1 MLANNT
7 SINTLFK
14 RIVKNFDKLIRN
26 NAFVQ
31 QFKEQNVL
39 GENLEEFDDSREE
52 VMNLIQEYQSA
63 GKSDYLTQGFNDS
76 EDNSYSY
83 GMDEKY
89 CCFMLFS

>member
-7 SINTLFK
+7 SISTLFK
-14 RIVKNFDKLIRN
+14 RIVKNFDKLLKN

-52 VMNLIQEYQSA
+52 VMNLIEEYQSA
-63 GKSDYLTQGFNDS
+63 AKSDYLTQGFNDDS
-76 EDNSYSY
+76 EDNSFNQT
-83 GMDEKY
+83 GKY
-89 CCFMLFS
+89 E